1 MWEYVSI
8 HVKFS
13 PVSRFRTQQTL
24 TAGPTTAESKE
35 HKKEPETL
43 AVPDE
48 PEARLNAS
56 G

>member
-13 PVSRFRTQQTL
+13 PVSRFQTQQTL
-24 TAGPTTAESKE
+24 TAESKE
-35 HKKEPETL
+35 HEKEPETL

-48 PEARLNAS
+48 PEGRLNAS